1 MPRIRSLRPNRPLP
15 VNRRSCICR
24 PSAKVRLCFA
34 LCFLCVRAS
43 WSAPVE
49 HPNFVIILA
58 DDMGWNDARFCGSTN
73 VDTPHLDALAKSG
86 AVFTQAC
93 ASAPTCAP
101 TRASLLTGQYTPR
114 HGVYNVV
121 DPRHAPGRPHHKL
134 LATETRADLT
144 EGTITLAEALRP
156 AGYTSALFGMWN
168 LGRGRNGPASPT
180 GQGFDLFVEPTDLGF
195 AKDAYHRDNGLYSSD
210 ALTDAAL
217 DWIKREEDR
226 PFLLYLAFHDVHG
239 PFDPKPELLEK
250 YRQRPGVADPELAAT
265 VEAMDANV
273 GRLLAGLEKLGLSD
287 RTYVIFTSDNGGV
300 RQTVTPLRGG
310 KGTLYQGGL
319 RVPAIV
325 SGLDIAAGQKFDTPI
340 LSMDFYP
347 TVLQWAGVKADAG
360 SPLDGM
366 SFVPLLDGKQK
377 SITRDLFWHF
387 PVYSGPTAPCSA
399 IRSGDWKLLE
409 FFETGKTELY
419 NLARDP
425 GESRDLVK
433 SEPARAK
440 ELSDKLHAWQKSL
453 AAPCPSSPNPAYD
466 PTASAR
472 GGGKARR
479 DESPK
484 GSAAAPAPS
493 KGFVLSSSAFVSG
506 GELPAEYTGDGAGV
520 SPPLVWEGAPAGTK
534 SFALIMDHQAP
545 DMAKSYWNIWDIPA
559 DVTHL
564 EKNGKPPGL
573 VGVGFRG
580 REGYEPPHSKG
591 PGVKTY
597 VLTVYALSGMLEI
610 KQPTSEV
617 TREILL
623 DAMKDKILGRASL
636 SVTYDRSTS
645 AP

>member
-1 MPRIRSLRPNRPLP
+1 MRP
-15 VNRRSCICR
+15 
-24 PSAKVRLCFA
+24 A
-34 LCFLCVRAS
+34 RA
-43 WSAPVE
+43 APPE

-58 DDMGWNDARFCGSTN
+58 DDMGWNDARFCGNTN

-121 DPRHAPGRPHHKL
+121 DPRHAPGMPHHKI

-144 EGTITLAEALRP
+144 DGTITLAEALRP

-168 LGRGRNGPASPT
+168 LGRGRNGPGSPT

-195 AKDAYHRDNGLYSSD
+195 AKDAYCRDDGVYTSD
-210 ALTDAAL
+210 ALTDTAL

-226 PFLLYLAFHDVHG
+226 PFFLYLAFHDVHG
-239 PFDPKPELLEK
+239 PFDPKPELLDK
-250 YRQRPGVADPELAAT
+250 YRRRPGVVDPELAAT

-300 RQTVTPLRGG
+300 RQTVAPLRGG

-319 RVPAIV
+319 RVPVIV
-325 SGLDIAAGQKFDTPI
+325 SGPGIAAGQKLETPI
-340 LSMDFYP
+340 LSMDFFP
-347 TVLQWAGVKADAG
+347 TVLEWAGVHTDAAAI
-360 SPLDGM
+360 DGK
-366 SFVPLLDGKQK
+366 SLVPLLNGKEK
-377 SITRDLFWHF
+377 SIARDLFWHF
-387 PVYSGPTAPCSA
+387 PVYSGPTTPCSA

-409 FFETGKTELY
+409 FFESGQTELY
-419 NLARDP
+419 DLSRDP
-425 GESRDLVK
+425 VESKNLVA
-433 SEPARAK
+433 SEPERAK
-440 ELSDKLHAWQKSL
+440 ELRGKLHAWQNSL

-466 PTASAR
+466 SSAPAR

-479 DESPK
+479 NDAPKSP
-484 GSAAAPAPS
+484 AAVPAAS
-493 KGFVLSSSAFVSG
+493 GGFVLRSPAFADG
-506 GELPAEYTGDGAGV
+506 GELPTEYTGDGDGV
-520 SPPLVWEGAPAGTK
+520 SPPLAWEGAPAGTK
-534 SFALIMDHQAP
+534 SFAVIMDHQAP
-545 DMAKSYWNIWDIPA
+545 DMVKSYWNIWNIPS

-564 EKNGKPPGL
+564 EKSGKPPGL

-597 VLTVYALSGMLEI
+597 VLTVYALSGMLKI
-610 KQPTSEV
+610 KQPSSKV

-623 DAMKDKILGRASL
+623 DAMKNKILGSASL
-636 SVTYDRSTS
+636 SVTYERPAS
-645 AP
+645 AL